1 VLALFAFLL
10 EAPLMDPIS
19 QFRMALSE
27 RQILAPAEIVADG
40 KIHRCDAEGKNGRGD
55 AAYLLHL
62 DGVAAGGFE
71 NHRDG
76 RGWEN
81 WRATGGR
88 KLSVAEEASLRAR
101 ISEQRRQREQEDAAR
116 LVETR
121 ERAKAIWEASA
132 RLVGDHPYL
141 TTKQIQAH
149 KARLLD
155 DDLTVGGMACAHALV
170 VPMRD
175 ADGAICQLQF
185 ISADGEKRYLPGP
198 KPASL
203 YFSIGSPGDVVCIT
217 EGYATAASIHE
228 ATGHAVAVA
237 FDCGN
242 LEAVARLMREKLP
255 KATIVL
261 CADDDYQT
269 TDNPGITKAT
279 AAARSINA
287 RLAVPNFGPERP
299 DRATDFNDLARLQG
313 ADAVKRGIAAASTI
327 PPISI
332 PPEAE
337 PMAGLVCAASINPE
351 PINWFWDGWLAGGK
365 LHILAGA
372 PGTGK
377 TTVALAFAA
386 TISCGGRW
394 PDGTRAAAGH
404 VLIWSSEDDAKDTL
418 VPRLIAMGANLKRV
432 HFIQTAADGDRVRA
446 FDPATDIAQLRATIK
461 RLGIRPDLLIVD
473 PIVSAVA
480 GDSHKGSETRRSL
493 QPLVDL
499 GVAEGCAV
507 LGISHF
513 SKGTAGRDV
522 IERVTGSLAFGALAR
537 LVFAAAKM
545 PDDQGGGRFIA
556 RAKSNIG
563 IDGGGFKY
571 ELQQQALT
579 DHAGISA
586 SVLLWGEAIQ
596 GNARDILAQAEV
608 TEDPETRSQ
617 TSEAEDWLRDLLM
630 AGQVKATDAI
640 KKAKG
645 AGISEKALR
654 AARERLGVKPKK
666 QAYTGGWVWALP
678 HAQDAQPSQDAQ
690 DAQTQSVGVL
700 GTFDN
705 QGHLGKTNG
714 TSDDE
719 VF

>member
-1 VLALFAFLL
+1 MA
-10 EAPLMDPIS
+10 
-19 QFRMALSE
+19 QFRIAMGE
-27 RQILAPAEIVADG
+27 RQIIAPNEIIADG

-55 AAYLLHL
+55 GAYLLHL

-81 WRATGGR
+81 WRADIGR
-88 KLSVAEEASLRAR
+88 KLSVAEEQEIQKRIKAQRAA
-101 ISEQRRQREQEDAAR
+101 REQEDAAR
-116 LVETR
+116 LIETKA
-121 ERAKAIWEASA
+121 RAKAIWGAST
-132 RLVGDHPYL
+132 RLVGAHQYL
-141 TTKQIQAH
+141 SAKGIDAH
-149 KARLLD
+149 KSRLFNDALMIA
-155 DDLTVGGMACAHALV
+155 GMDCMGSLV

-175 ADGAICQLQF
+175 ASGELCQLQF
-185 ISADGEKRYLPGP
+185 IAPNGEKRYLSGP
-198 KPASL
+198 KPSGL
-203 YFSIGSPGDVVCIT
+203 YFSIGTATNVVCIA
-217 EGYATAASIHE
+217 EGFATAASIHQ
-228 ATGHAVAVA
+228 ATGYATAVA

-242 LEAVARLMREKLP
+242 LEHVAKTLREKLP
-255 KATIVL
+255 AAKIIL
-261 CADDDYQT
+261 CADDDNRT
-269 TDNPGITKAT
+269 EGNPGLSKAT
-279 AAARSINA
+279 AAAHSIGA
-287 RLAVPNFGPERP
+287 YLAIPDFGA
-299 DRATDFNDLARLQG
+299 DRTGAASDFNDLGRIDGPEAI
-313 ADAVKRGIAAASTI
+313 KRCIGAASTI
-327 PPISI
+327 PSVSI

-337 PMAGLVCAASINPE
+337 PMAGLVCAAGIKPE
-351 PINWFWDGWLAGGK
+351 PINWLWEGWLAGGK

-377 TTVALAFAA
+377 TTVALALAA
-386 TISCGGRW
+386 TVSCGGRW
-394 PDGTRAAAGH
+394 PDGARATPGH

-418 VPRLIAMGANLKRV
+418 VPRLIAMGTDLKRV
-432 HFIQTAADGDRVRA
+432 HFIQTAADRDRVRA
-446 FDPATDIAQLRATIK
+446 FDPATDIAQLRAAIK
-461 RLGIRPDLLIVD
+461 QLGIRPDLLIVD

-571 ELQQQALT
+571 ELQQHALP

-586 SVLLWGEAIQ
+586 SVLHWGDAIQ
-596 GNARDILAQAEV
+596 GNARDILAQAEA

-617 TSEAEDWLRDLLM
+617 TSEAEDWLRDFLLD
-630 AGQVKATDAI
+630 GQVKATDAI
-640 KKAKG
+640 KKSKI

-654 AARERLGVKPKK
+654 AARERLKVKPRK
-666 QAYTGGWVWALP
+666 QAYTGGWVWSLP
-678 HAQDAQPSQDAQ
+678 HPQDAQPSQDAQ
-690 DAQTQSVGVL
+690 DAQTQSVGTL
-700 GTFDN
+700 GTFDDL
-705 QGHLGKTNG
+705 GHLGKANG
-714 TSDDE
+714 TPDGE
-719 VF
+719 AF